1 MIDPAKT
8 IAETAG
14 VSSGGLFLFG
24 VSMAQVNEYLTAAS
38 LIVGMIGVGI
48 ASYYYLKA
56 AKRK

>member
-1 MIDPAKT
+1 MIDPAKSIADAAGSISGGVLFFGLT
-8 IAETAG
+8 IAEINA
-14 VSSGGLFLFG
+14 
-24 VSMAQVNEYLTAAS
+24 YLQAAS